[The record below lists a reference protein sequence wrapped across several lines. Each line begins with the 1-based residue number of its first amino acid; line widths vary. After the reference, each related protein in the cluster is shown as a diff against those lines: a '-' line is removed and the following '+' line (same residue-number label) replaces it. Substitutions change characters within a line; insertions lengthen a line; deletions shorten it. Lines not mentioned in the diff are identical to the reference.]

1 MLLTVRCD
9 DRACP
14 LSQQTTLPEIMK
26 RGRDVAVTVRRA
38 ARSKVVRAV
47 TETVTAQGAN
57 GSTVSDPDDTIVSV
71 DDGSS
76 AVSVICVSKRTP
88 LT

>member
-14 LSQQTTLPEIMK
+14 LSQQTTLPEIKK
-26 RGRDVAVTVRRA
+26 RGHDVAVTVRLA
-38 ARSKVVRAV
+38 ARFKVVRAV

-71 DDGSS
+71 DDGGS
-76 AVSVICVSKRTP
+76 AASGISVE
-88 LT
+88 